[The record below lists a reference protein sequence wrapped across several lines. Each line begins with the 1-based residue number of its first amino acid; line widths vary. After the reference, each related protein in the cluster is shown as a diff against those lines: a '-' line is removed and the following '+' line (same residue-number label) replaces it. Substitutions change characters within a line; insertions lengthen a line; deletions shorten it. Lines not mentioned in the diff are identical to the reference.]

1 MPIRS
6 LSGLQPQQLIIAAL
20 LVLAVSVFR
29 QLALA
34 SWSPSLSFSLFYPVL
49 LFCTWLG
56 GFRLGVFVTA
66 LSVFS
71 LTIFLWYHPAI
82 EPGRFGALFG
92 TLVVEGFAVSYLFDR
107 LRKAVQSSVEHRLHL
122 MKVFVNEA
130 PAAIAMFDNDMRYLA
145 ASKRWYSD
153 YNIAGDSIVGKSHYD
168 IFPEIPERWRQIH
181 QRCLSG
187 ATERA
192 EEDLFER
199 ADGTKQWIRWEVK
212 PWMSDESP
220 PRIGGI
226 VMFSEDITGL
236 KKAHERVVAA
246 AAQSAIDT
254 ARYVEAEAMSVGK
267 DEFLATL
274 SHELRSPLHALL
286 GWVHVLKRSGNDLQL
301 LPQAL
306 AAIESSV
313 QTLSQLI
320 ADLLDV
326 TRIISGKLRLD
337 IKRVSVAELLK
348 EAVGVAFP
356 QAAAREVRLQ
366 LRECAPEIFVR
377 GDPVRLQQ
385 CVSNL
390 LSNAIKFTPSGGSVV
405 VSAASLNDI
414 VQIAVLDTGKG
425 IRSDALPHIFER
437 YAQTSAASTRVHG
450 GLGLG
455 LSIVKHLVSLH
466 GGTITASSAG
476 PGLGSTFTISL
487 PLAPAKEQQPG
498 VSRLSEFVDKP
509 TLLKDLT
516 FLVVDDD
523 VEMRELLRT
532 LLEDRGAVVKIA
544 SNADEAGAIAHTTKL
559 SLILSDL
566 SMPGRDGCDFI
577 QELRS
582 SKIAVPAIVLTGS
595 GTPAEIERA
604 LKAGFNEHLL
614 KPVGA
619 EELLDTIVRVLG
631 PKQQQLVGNE

>member
-1 MPIRS
+1 
-6 LSGLQPQQLIIAAL
+6 
-20 LVLAVSVFR
+20 
-29 QLALA
+29 
-34 SWSPSLSFSLFYPVL
+34 
-49 LFCTWLG
+49 
-56 GFRLGVFVTA
+56 
-66 LSVFS
+66 
-71 LTIFLWYHPAI
+71 
-82 EPGRFGALFG
+82 
-92 TLVVEGFAVSYLFDR
+92 
-107 LRKAVQSSVEHRLHL
+107 

-130 PAAIAMFDNDMRYLA
+130 PAAIAMFDNDMRYIA

-153 YNIAGDSIVGKSHYD
+153 YNLAGESIIGASHYD
-168 IFPEIPERWRQIH
+168 IFPEIPERWLQIH

-199 ADGTKQWIRWEVK
+199 ADGTKQWIRWEIK

-226 VMFSEDITGL
+226 VMFSEDITSL
-236 KKAHERVVAA
+236 KLAHQRAIAA
-246 AAQSAIDT
+246 AAQSEIDI
-254 ARYVEAEAMSVGK
+254 ARYVEAEAVNVGK

-286 GWVHVLKRSGNDLQL
+286 GWVYVLKKSGNEPQH

-337 IKRVSVAELLK
+337 IKRVSVAGLLR
-348 EAVGVAFP
+348 EAVSVAFP
-356 QAAAREVRLQ
+356 QANAKGVQLQ
-366 LRECAPEIFVR
+366 LVECDPEIFVR

-385 CVSNL
+385 CLGNL
-390 LSNAIKFTPSGGSVV
+390 LSNAIKFTPGGGTVTL
-405 VSAASLNDI
+405 SATGLNEV
-414 VQIAVLDTGKG
+414 VQITVHDTGKG
-425 IRSDALPHIFER
+425 IQSEALPQIFER

-476 PGLGSTFTISL
+476 PGKGSTFTIAL
-487 PLAPAKEQQPG
+487 PVAPAKEQQPG
-498 VSRLSEFVDKP
+498 ISRLSEFVDRP
-509 TLLKDLT
+509 TLLKDLKV
-516 FLVVDDD
+516 LVVDDD
-523 VEMRELLRT
+523 IEMRELLRA
-532 LLEDRGAVVKIA
+532 LLEDRGADVKIA

-559 SLILSDL
+559 SLIVSDL
-566 SMPGRDGCDFI
+566 SMPGRDGSDFI

-582 SKIAVPAIVLTGS
+582 SKIGVPAIVLTGS
-595 GTPAEIERA
+595 GTSAEIERA

-631 PKQQQLVGNE
+631 LRPQQRVGNE